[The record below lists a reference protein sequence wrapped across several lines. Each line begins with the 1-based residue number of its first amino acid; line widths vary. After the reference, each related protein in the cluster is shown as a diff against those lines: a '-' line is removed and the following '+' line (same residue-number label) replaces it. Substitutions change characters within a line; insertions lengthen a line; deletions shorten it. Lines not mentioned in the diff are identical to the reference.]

1 LRLST
6 FIKEFCDDDDDDDD
20 DEKGAHRRGSL
31 SVAKFGAF
39 TLN

>member
-6 FIKEFCDDDDDDDD
+6 FIKEFYDDDDDD